1 MCIRA
6 SSSSVCKFSF
16 TQKEAVNVS
25 ICGCIIREHVWS
37 QSWMIK
43 DRFVF
48 EKKGKT
54 SWTGTQNKH

>member
-48 EKKGKT
+48 EKKRE
-54 SWTGTQNKH
+54 N